1 MSFFNRFKRN
11 KNEDDFDI
19 ELDESLDDLS
29 EPKKKKRLNL
39 SKRAKIYIGVA
50 AVVVVVLGGLI
61 YFNSKGLFGNEKHE
75 VIQTYTIPEN
85 EKVFINGVISPKQSQ
100 DFYGPQDG
108 QTPDVKVSDGQ
119 KVSKG
124 DVLFITKNEA
134 VINEVDSLK
143 SQLNELSRQRRSMQ
157 ADDPALPQVKSQISS
172 LNTQISKQSAKA
184 YTSFKS
190 NFDGKVYVN
199 NSNEGGGPNN
209 SPLITVQSTEYVMK
223 GQVTEQDISK
233 ITIDTAAD
241 ITLLS
246 SGKKL
251 VGRINTISDRPTS
264 GGSPSDG
271 GQAGA
276 PQGQGQGLSFYDVE
290 LTFDSQ
296 DQLVNGF
303 HAQASIE
310 IDNQTIKVPATS
322 ILSDDNSTYVFK
334 EVDGVLKK
342 EVVDI
347 VEEKGSFSLV
357 RGNLKPNDQI
367 VKSPTP
373 EMKEGDLLNPD
384 SEKEDKHSGSDD
396 AKDMDVKDVDSS
408 EGEGVN

>member
-1 MSFFNRFKRN
+1 MSFLNRFKRN

-19 ELDESLDDLS
+19 ELDESIDDLS
-29 EPKKKKRLNL
+29 EPKKKKRFNL

-50 AVVVVVLGGLI
+50 AVVVIVLGGLI

-134 VINEVDSLK
+134 VISEVDSLK

-172 LNTQISKQSAKA
+172 LNSQISKQSAKA

-209 SPLITVQSTEYVMK
+209 SPLITVQSTDYVMK

-251 VGRINTISDRPTS
+251 VGRINTISDRPSS
-264 GGSPSDG
+264 GSSPSEG
-271 GQAGA
+271 AQVGA

-290 LTFDSQ
+290 ITFDSQ

-347 VEEKGSFSLV
+347 VEEKGNFSLV

-408 EGEGVN
+408 EDKGAK

>member
-1 MSFFNRFKRN
+1 MSFFNRFKKN

-19 ELDESLDDLS
+19 ELDESLDDLI